1 MFDKDNW
8 LVPTLNG
15 QPYADKPILYF
26 WLALAISKLA
36 SAVSARKWYVIR
48 VPRVAS

>member
-1 MFDKDNW
+1 MFDKNNW

-15 QPYADKPILYF
+15 QLYAGKPILYF
-26 WLALAISKLA
+26 WLALAISKL
-36 SAVSARKWYVIR
+36 SGAVSARKWYVIQ